1 MEKITHRF
9 ILQQDHIA
17 DVVKVGG
24 MLHGFLLVETEI
36 FDLLEPIIGHVT
48 KWLNSRFEVDA

>member
-48 KWLNSRFEVDA
+48 K